1 MSCKMP
7 GQRLGDTTFLS
18 QSFERIHTTFVV
30 GYWKHPAVFTQST
43 VFFHNL
49 LGIIKQLDVGF
60 RSCLLSMD
68 NDPFTFIEKFL
79 DVLFLQ
85 VVQVNESETCKTRK
99 KHQSKGDRNEENQ
112 TQLVVNK
119 RFCSCL
125 PLQPN
130 SRERQDNARFPLP
143 SHYLLRHLPEA

>member
-1 MSCKMP
+1 MTAHVP

-30 GYWKHPAVFTQST
+30 GYWKYPTVFTQST

-49 LGIIKQLDVGF
+49 LGIVKQLDVGF
-60 RSCLLSMD
+60 SSRLLSMD
-68 NDPFTFIEKFL
+68 YYPLAIVKERF

-85 VVQVNESETCKTRK
+85 VIKIYEGETSERRK